1 MFGLSGVGKGWLAG
15 QVRTVRPDVL
25 HLEASALMRAAMGA
39 SGEALRTA
47 AAGVVQDN
55 QSRLVVAF
63 VAARAGRLD
72 RPVLFDGHSVID
84 NDHDLVEIPAA
95 AIAAL
100 GACAIVFIS
109 GDPEVIR
116 RRRLEDA
123 RTRPDRSAATLAH
136 HQEQARAVARGF
148 AQHTGVDFVEIN
160 AGDWQRLATA
170 FDSPQEKTPT
180 S

>member
-25 HLEASALMRAAMGA
+25 HLEASALLRAAIGA

-47 AAGVVQDN
+47 TPGVMQDN
-55 QSRLVVAF
+55 QSNLVEAF
-63 VAARAGRLD
+63 ASARAGRLD

-100 GACAIVFIS
+100 GAGAIVFVS
-109 GDPEVIR
+109 ADPELIR
-116 RRRLEDA
+116 RHRMEDTRA
-123 RTRPDRSAATLAH
+123 RPDRSAVTLAN

-148 AQHTGVDFVEIN
+148 AQYTGVDFVEIN
-160 AGDWQRLATA
+160 AEDWERLVTV
-170 FDSPQEKTPT
+170 FDGPDEKTPT